1 MPPAP
6 PEQAL
11 HDALRRAFE
20 RHRRVCTARLEP
32 SGDVVVMFYEHLR
45 GLWRVEREGFAYH
58 PGRDAPSTYRCATIT
73 EATQFTLEAVCRG

>member
-20 RHRRVCTARLEP
+20 RHRRICTVRLEP
-32 SGDVVVMFYEHLR
+32 NGDVVVMFYEHLR
-45 GLWRVEREGFAYH
+45 GLWRAERAGFAYH
-58 PGRDAPSTYRCATIT
+58 PGRDVASTYRCETIT
-73 EATQFTLEAVCRG
+73 EATQFTLEAVCRS